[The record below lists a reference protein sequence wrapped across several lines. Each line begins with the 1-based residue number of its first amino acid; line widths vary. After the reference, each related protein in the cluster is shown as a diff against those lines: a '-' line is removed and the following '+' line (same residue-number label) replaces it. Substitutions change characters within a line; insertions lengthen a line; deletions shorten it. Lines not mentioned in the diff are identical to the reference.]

1 MASIDE
7 ATDTAE
13 AIEAQVEELRD
24 LLDRFTVQVD
34 HAVESEGT
42 ETRPEPVADG
52 SGPDGGESPDV
63 GEDADSDAD
72 QTE

>member
-1 MASIDE
+1 VASIDE

-42 ETRPEPVADG
+42 ETCPEPVADR
-52 SGPDGGESPDV
+52 SGPDGGESPDA

-72 QTE
+72 RTE